1 LLSSPNPKS
10 LEKSCATC
18 RIETTLLGL
27 PLLHNFNLL
36 SLPHRTRLPY
46 VDRLRHTCNL
56 VMNNGVIPNSFD
68 SLDSLV
74 PPSHDH

>member
-1 LLSSPNPKS
+1 

-18 RIETTLLGL
+18 RIETTLLVL
-27 PLLHNFNLL
+27 PLLHNLNLL
-36 SLPHRTRLPY
+36 SLPHGTRLPY

-68 SLDSLV
+68 VSGSLV
-74 PPSHDH
+74 LTSDDH